1 MVRLDALSGWGVLCG
16 LALGVGLWSLASLMP
31 RLSRPRL
38 ATRVA
43 PYVVDVSAG
52 ARELLSR
59 RTVDPLPVVGAL
71 FAPAFARLRS
81 LLGSLLGGD
90 GTTKLR
96 LRQSSSTLTVE
107 AFRSRQLAWGIG
119 AALLALAVPLALT
132 RVQPIAPAL
141 VAAIVVVAAAAGIVL
156 RDRMLQR
163 SAAKRLARIT
173 SELPTV
179 LEFLTLSLS
188 AGEGILDSLR
198 RIGRVSHGELAA
210 ELSAVVTEV
219 NTGVPLAESLTGLA
233 RGIRLPA
240 LTRCVEQVTGALE
253 RGTPLAEVL
262 RAQAQDARDAA
273 KHELLEVAGKK
284 EVAMLVPLVF
294 LILPVTIVFAIYP
307 GIFVLQFGL

>member
-1 MVRLDALSGWGVLCG
+1 
-16 LALGVGLWSLASLMP
+16 VGS
-31 RLSRPRL
+31 
-38 ATRVA
+38 

-71 FAPAFARLRS
+71 FAPAFAWLRS
-81 LLGSLLGGD
+81 LLGSALGG
-90 GTTKLR
+90 GATIELR
-96 LRQSSSTLTVE
+96 LRQSSSPLTVE

-119 AALLALAVPLALT
+119 AALLGLAVPLAL
-132 RVQPIAPAL
+132 APARPITPVLIAAIVL
-141 VAAIVVVAAAAGIVL
+141 VAAACGIVL

-163 SAAKRLARIT
+163 QALKRLARIT
-173 SELPTV
+173 GELPTV

-188 AGEGILDSLR
+188 AGEGILDALR
-198 RIGRVSHGELAA
+198 RVGRVSHGELAA
-210 ELSAVVTEV
+210 ELSGVVAEV
-219 NTGVPLAESLTGLA
+219 NTGVPLAESLNALA
-233 RGIRLPA
+233 AGIRLPA

-262 RAQAQDARDAA
+262 RAQAQDARDDA
-273 KHELLEVAGKK
+273 KRELLEVAGKK

-294 LILPVTIVFAIYP
+294 LILPITIVFAIYP

>member
-1 MVRLDALSGWGVLCG
+1 MVRLDALSGWTVLCG
-16 LALGVGLWSLASLMP
+16 LTLGLGLWSLASLVP

-38 ATRVA
+38 ASRIA

-71 FAPAFARLRS
+71 FGPVFERLRT
-81 LLGSLLGGD
+81 LLGSVLGG
-90 GTTKLR
+90 GATIEMR
-96 LRQSSSTLTVE
+96 LRQSSSTHTVE

-119 AALLALAVPLALT
+119 AALLGLGVSLAWA
-132 RVQPIAPAL
+132 RVRPITPAL
-141 VAAIVVVAAAAGIVL
+141 VAAIVVVAAVFGIVL
-156 RDRMLQR
+156 CDRMLQR
-163 SAAKRLARIT
+163 AAVKRLARIT

-188 AGEGILDSLR
+188 AGEGILDALR
-198 RIGRVSHGELAA
+198 RVGTVSRGELAA

-219 NTGVPLAESLTGLA
+219 NTGVPLAQSLNTLA
-233 RGIRLPA
+233 AGMHLPA
-240 LTRCVEQVTGALE
+240 LTRCIDQVAGALE
-253 RGTPLAEVL
+253 HGTPLAEVL
-262 RAQAQDARDAA
+262 RAQAQDARDDA
-273 KHELLEVAGKK
+273 KREFLEVAGKK

-294 LILPVTIVFAIYP
+294 LILPVTIIFAIYP